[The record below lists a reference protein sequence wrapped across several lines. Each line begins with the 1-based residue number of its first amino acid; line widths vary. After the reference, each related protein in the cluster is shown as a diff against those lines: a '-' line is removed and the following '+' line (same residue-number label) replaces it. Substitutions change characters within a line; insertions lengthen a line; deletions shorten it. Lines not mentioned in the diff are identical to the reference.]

1 MMDPNRVAAALNE
14 VRTAAA
20 VHLKQHPESL
30 TPAEVLGQVTVEWQR
45 VVTAAAH
52 DELQFR
58 RELRQLAM
66 QAILG
71 LAALED

>member
-1 MMDPNRVAAALNE
+1 
-14 VRTAAA
+14 
-20 VHLKQHPESL
+20 
-30 TPAEVLGQVTVEWQR
+30 VTVEWQR